1 MLGLSGVIACS
12 TPRPIRFRALVHLFS
27 RTSFPGLVPD
37 SRSGSLL
44 RAYEDIERSS
54 RSDSD
59 LHTLQFGI
67 VPVQG
72 ICSDDTDCRRPGHDL
87 GQVLLPVTILVGC
100 RTDEI
105 VPSGPPG
112 PGPRVPRANL
122 RAAPL
127 LRVRP
132 PGQSC
137 RPDPRQPA
145 APGSAP
151 EVRPARGLENGLVR
165 FDRQQVNISFERYY
179 SRSAVDTRFVAN
191 AGGCPLFRTET
202 A

>member
-112 PGPRVPRANL
+112 PGPRVPRASP
-122 RAAPL
+122 RGAFVASSATGAIVSARPAPTRCARFRTRSAACA
-127 LRVRP
+127 RVRKWL
-132 PGQSC
+132 G
-137 RPDPRQPA
+137 A
-145 APGSAP
+145 
-151 EVRPARGLENGLVR
+151 
-165 FDRQQVNISFERYY
+165 I
-179 SRSAVDTRFVAN
+179 
-191 AGGCPLFRTET
+191 
-202 A
+202 